1 MMFNISTPMSE
12 KEVDEL
18 GATITN
24 GLLELK
30 PYIGKAVPE
39 LIV

>member
-1 MMFNISTPMSE
+1 MMFNISTPMGE

-18 GATITN
+18 GTTITK

-30 PYIGKAVPE
+30 LYIEKAVPE